1 VDLVHERAAGIDIS
15 KGDAKVAIRSPG
27 KRAGTFSTEVTTWGS
42 TTNQILAL
50 RDMLVAAK
58 VTTVVMEAT
67 SDYWKPFYYLM
78 EDLLPV
84 MLVNAKAARN
94 IPGRKTDVSDAS
106 WLAQLGAHG
115 LLRPCFVP
123 PQPIRVLRDLT
134 RARTIATQDRTREV
148 QRLEKF
154 LESTGLKP
162 ESTDLISCIPRSRI

>member
-1 VDLVHERAAGIDIS
+1 MDLVHERAAGIDIS

-84 MLVNAKAARN
+84 IRESCLPTAV
-94 IPGRKTDVSDAS
+94 P
-106 WLAQLGAHG
+106 L
-115 LLRPCFVP
+115 CFVLP
-123 PQPIRVLRDLT
+123 PRITTAPSPVRPVPDPHLPALRH
-134 RARTIATQDRTREV
+134 
-148 QRLEKF
+148 
-154 LESTGLKP
+154 
-162 ESTDLISCIPRSRI
+162 